1 MVELP
6 TTGIP
11 PGTYKLEAKSELDTK
26 FTDFVVSEDK
36 KPPSEATLV
45 SFNANLAPALRFA
58 SIGHQWLLRGKLD
71 QAMHS
76 LQASLERGSTRE
88 AVIEMARVDALAG
101 RYDAARDRL
110 KPILAARPDD
120 FDAISVLA
128 FVEAQLQDYRVAAD
142 LYRRALAIQDSPDIR
157 MALAKLPQP

>member
-1 MVELP
+1 MP
-6 TTGIP
+6 
-11 PGTYKLEAKSELDTK
+11 
-26 FTDFVVSEDK
+26 
-36 KPPSEATLV
+36 
-45 SFNANLAPALRFA
+45 ANLTPAVRFA

-71 QAMHS
+71 QAMRS
-76 LQASLERGSTRE
+76 LQASLERGMTRE

-110 KPILAARPDD
+110 KPILAALPDD

-128 FVEAQLQDYRVAAD
+128 FVEAQLQDYRVAAE